1 MRRAVSTAVLLS
13 CQVWL
18 WFSTP
23 VPAWGQ
29 PILERLEQ
37 KIREGTDQTVEPAVP
52 VAPGTA
58 PAPPLPTVRPPV
70 GKSGYLGLIGDDQK
84 DRGRGVRVLEVRPG
98 SAADKG
104 GLRKDDLING
114 LAGVRVR
121 QMTDLVDILTLFPPG
136 ETLSIDF
143 LRDTKQAQT
152 KVTLGHRPQPP
163 TVQPPTVQPPTV
175 QSLRIQP
182 TEDPEGVPLPPA
194 DPPKTPKQPAT
205 PTIAELLNRI
215 EQLERRVAALEQA
228 TPPSGP
234 Q

>member
-1 MRRAVSTAVLLS
+1 MRRAVSTAVLSS
-13 CQVWL
+13 CLVWS

-23 VPAWGQ
+23 MPAWGQ

-37 KIREGTDQTVEPAVP
+37 KIREGTDQTVELAVP
-52 VAPGTA
+52 VASDTA

-114 LAGVRVR
+114 LEGVRVR

-136 ETLSIDF
+136 ETLSLDF
-143 LRDTKQAQT
+143 LRDTKQMQT

-163 TVQPPTVQPPTV
+163 TVQSP
-175 QSLRIQP
+175 RIQT

-194 DPPKTPKQPAT
+194 EPPKTPKQPAT

-228 TPPSGP
+228 KATP
-234 Q
+234 

>member
-13 CQVWL
+13 CLVWS
-18 WFSTP
+18 WFSIP
-23 VPAWGQ
+23 MPAWGQ

-52 VAPGTA
+52 VAPDTA
-58 PAPPLPTVRPPV
+58 PASPLPTVRPPV

-136 ETLSIDF
+136 ETLSLDF
-143 LRDTKQAQT
+143 LRDTKQLQT
-152 KVTLGHRPQPP
+152 KVTLGRRPQPP
-163 TVQPPTVQPPTV
+163 TVQT
-175 QSLRIQP
+175 LRIQP

-194 DPPKTPKQPAT
+194 EPPKTPTQPAT
-205 PTIAELLNRI
+205 PTITELLNRI
-215 EQLERRVAALEQA
+215 EQLERRVAALEQQA
-228 TPPSGP
+228 LAKP
-234 Q
+234 